1 MDCER
6 EGALEDQSKQKE
18 QHECKGSSSGIE
30 SWPVEPVRGPG
41 WGGHVESGGKDAGE
55 ITSSTL
61 VCKESMRTVV
71 VEKHKGKSKRDFKV
85 ESDTLSFMF

>member
-1 MDCER
+1 MSAKAHLQELKAGQWSQC
-6 EGALEDQSKQKE
+6 G
-18 QHECKGSSSGIE
+18 G
-30 SWPVEPVRGPG
+30 RGG
-41 WGGHVESGGKDAGE
+41 GGHVESGGKDAGE